1 MFLLNDIRLKI
12 LFEGK
17 RSTLRDR
24 LRVSASAKHNISL
37 FDISSAA
44 LALVVS
50 SERRGNAAVATL
62 AVSVLP
68 GQSFAQ
74 SR

>member
-1 MFLLNDIRLKI
+1 MFLLNEVRLKT
-12 LFEGK
+12 LFEGE

-44 LALVVS
+44 LASAVNL
-50 SERRGNAAVATL
+50 ERLGSVAVATL

-68 GQSFAQ
+68 GQSLA
-74 SR
+74 